1 MDITE
6 WMLQGFAVN
15 DLIKLAQSLHEQ
27 GIFESLENVVFLTK
41 DKYAE
46 VQADLKR
53 VRTEKANLMLLN
65 GEQAE
70 ELQAWRD
77 KAEERHAF
85 HLHIVEQEK
94 KLTKLGTANKYLE
107 RARERLEEY
116 RLSEEFEDDDSHWYM
131 DASVFAVEVN
141 GPGGILEQIYEEITG
156 EKYEDA

>member
-1 MDITE
+1 MNKTE
-6 WMLQGFAVN
+6 LMIQGFAVN

-53 VRTEKANLMLLN
+53 VRTEKANLMLKN
-65 GEQAE
+65 AEQAE
-70 ELQAWRD
+70 ELQAWKD
-77 KAEERHAF
+77 NAEKRHAF

-116 RLSEEFEDDDSHWYM
+116 RLHEEFIDDDSHWYM
-131 DASVFAVEVN
+131 DASVFSFEVN